1 MACLGLSLSC
11 QSTKVNTVGDE
22 ITVEYQDGILKTSS
36 FLKDYRIVLLKA
48 PNNDAIIKYIDRL
61 LFAENRIFVVD
72 QISNKIL
79 AFDGNGEFLASTARM
94 VGKGH
99 NEYIRIVDAAIDE
112 KGHKLYV
119 HCDAPYQIMVF
130 DFNLKLEKIFPME
143 YYLNEMAMDGNYI
156 YGLRHNSMDDSGYEI
171 ISIAKDSLASS
182 PNIVLS
188 TPISVRGRK
197 AMGKSMVSNQG
208 SIYASIPFDN
218 KICKLKDGKVTES
231 YIIDFGGQGLPNRPI
246 EKDMSPET
254 FDRLYSDTHWSMVN
268 MSGSDS
274 LLLFN
279 TNRSPQ
285 FILDQK
291 NKKCDAYGETFNDM
305 LPFSNSY
312 ITPSQGLE
320 NGMAYE
326 IEPEVLLKYSKH
338 AEQNHESIDPALL
351 NVIRQTT
358 PDGNPLIILWHLK

>member
-1 MACLGLSLSC
+1 
-11 QSTKVNTVGDE
+11 
-22 ITVEYQDGILKTSS
+22 
-36 FLKDYRIVLLKA
+36 
-48 PNNDAIIKYIDRL
+48 
-61 LFAENRIFVVD
+61 
-72 QISNKIL
+72 
-79 AFDGNGEFLASTARM
+79 
-94 VGKGH
+94 
-99 NEYIRIVDAAIDE
+99 
-112 KGHKLYV
+112 
-119 HCDAPYQIMVF
+119 MVF

-274 LLLFN
+274 LMLFN
-279 TNRSPQ
+279 TNRSTQ
-285 FILDQK
+285 FILNQK
-291 NKKCDAYGETFNDM
+291 IKNAM
-305 LPFSNSY
+305 LMERY
-312 ITPSQGLE
+312 IMTCCLFPILISHHRKDWRTAWHMNRTGNLT
-320 NGMAYE
+320 
-326 IEPEVLLKYSKH
+326 
-338 AEQNHESIDPALL
+338 QNTRNTRNRTTKVSIL
-351 NVIRQTT
+351 
-358 PDGNPLIILWHLK
+358 HF